1 MMLTSP
7 YAGVIVSLP
16 ILFVVAY
23 SLKLLPKRLKEIFI
37 VKNLVVAVAWSL
49 IPIYVAAFIGFEPHL
64 LMSSFIVSIFIFLRI
79 FIGVVMFDIRD
90 VAGDIAA
97 GIQTIPVRLGV
108 EKSLVIV
115 RFGNIG
121 SFILFISA
129 AICGML
135 NSVVAISAAVI
146 AFCMGFAYE
155 WAVKQDKIDFRLFCD
170 VVVDS
175 EYVLLGLPALFH
187 SLVKI

>member
-1 MMLTSP
+1 
-7 YAGVIVSLP
+7 
-16 ILFVVAY
+16 
-23 SLKLLPKRLKEIFI
+23 
-37 VKNLVVAVAWSL
+37 LVVAVAWSL